1 MCVSSTV
8 EVMVSMYSGDIRNY
22 QTKVVFHSG
31 STEKKNPIQFDNKGE
46 PLLSDSGDIK
56 YIIENRNHD
65 ISVADCGAGAIV
77 VVNQDGKFMGRYI
90 GYPTAT
96 KNKPCKPYAITAVAR
111 VVS

>member
-22 QTKVVFHSG
+22 QTKVVFR
-31 STEKKNPIQFDNKGE
+31 PIQFDNKGE